1 MRECR
6 PKLADMTTTEGRK
19 TRLRKGQSNP
29 FPFQS
34 TTAAQPAAAATDAA
48 DLDLL
53 RALTEPAQDKRRK
66 ARALY
71 WMGWR
76 VTHIAEH
83 LDEPRTTVHEW
94 KRADAWDKAKPVDR
108 VEGTLEM
115 RMCTLINKDNKT
127 GGDFKEIDLLG
138 RQIERLARV
147 HKYSETGKESDLN
160 PNINARNAA
169 PKTQP
174 ERNQLGGEEG
184 LEKLKSAFIDSLFK
198 YQLSWWQ
205 NSQERTRAILKSR
218 QIGATW
224 YFAREALIDA
234 LETGRNQIFLSASK
248 AQAHIFRGYIVAFV
262 KEVLDIDLKGDP
274 IVLPNGATLYFL
286 GTNARTA
293 QGYHGNFYFDEFFW
307 TQSFDQLNKVASG
320 MAMHKRWRKTYFST
334 PSSLQHQAYAFW
346 SGNRINKRRSKA
358 DRIELDLSHDRLAG
372 GFTGEDKIWRQ
383 IVTVLD
389 AAKGGCDLFDLD
401 ELRFEYSDEE
411 WDNLLMCG
419 FVDESFAT
427 FKLTELMRC
436 HVDSWEDWSHDFK
449 PFALRP
455 FGFKPVWIGYD
466 PSHTGDA
473 AGLVVLAP
481 PDKPGGKFRV
491 LERTQFKGA
500 DFEAQAEEIRKL
512 TLKYNVQHICIDT
525 TGLGQG
531 VYQIVKKFFPAV
543 KALQYSVEVKTRL
556 VLKAQSVMRAGR
568 LEFDAGDLDLQRSFM
583 AIKREMTASGRNV
596 TYASGR
602 SEETGHADLAWAC
615 MNALDNEPLEAVALG
630 GVQQGG
636 SRLEIY
642 G

>member
-1 MRECR
+1 MTGT
-6 PKLADMTTTEGRK
+6 PADRR
-19 TRLRKGQSNP
+19 TRVRSGQRNP
-29 FPFQS
+29 FPFPHS
-34 TTAAQPAAAATDAA
+34 EAAATEAA
-48 DLDLL
+48 ELDVL
-53 RALTEPAQDKRRK
+53 RALTDRSQDKRRQ

-83 LDEPRTTVHEW
+83 IDVPRTTVQEW
-94 KRADAWDKAKPVDR
+94 KTADAWDKAKPVER

-115 RMCTLINKDNKT
+115 RLCTLINKEAKT

-147 HKYSETGKESDLN
+147 HKYEQTGRESDLN
-160 PNINARNAA
+160 PNINARNAG
-169 PKTQP
+169 PKRP
-174 ERNQLGGEEG
+174 PDRSNQLGGDEG
-184 LEKLKSAFIDSLFK
+184 LEKLKSAFMDSLFQ
-198 YQLSWWQ
+198 YQMTWWR

-234 LETGRNQIFLSASK
+234 LETGRNQIFLSASR
-248 AQAHIFRGYIVAFV
+248 AQAHIFRQYIVAFV
-262 KEVLDIDLKGDP
+262 KEVLDVELKGDP

-307 TQSFDQLNKVASG
+307 THKFDELNKVASG
-320 MAMHKRWRKTYFST
+320 MAMHKKWRKTYFST

-346 SGNRINKRRSKA
+346 SGARVNRKRAKA

-383 IVTVLD
+383 ICTVLD
-389 AAKGGCDLFDLD
+389 AAAGGCDLFDLD

-427 FKLTELMRC
+427 FKLAELMRC
-436 HVDSWEDWSHDFK
+436 HVDAWDAWADFK

-455 FGFKPVWIGYD
+455 FGHKPVWMGYD

-481 PDKPGGKFRV
+481 PEVDGGKFRV
-491 LERTQFKGA
+491 LERLQFKGA
-500 DFEAQAEEIRKL
+500 DFEGQAEQIHKL
-512 TLKYNVQHICIDT
+512 TQKYNVQHICIDT

-531 VYQIVKKFFPAV
+531 VYQIVKKFFPTA
-543 KALQYSVEVKTRL
+543 KALQYSVDVKTRL

-568 LEFDAGDLDLQRSFM
+568 LEFDAGDVDLQRSFM
-583 AIKREMTASGRNV
+583 AIKREMTGSGRAV

-615 MNALDNEPLEAVALG
+615 MNALDNEPLEHFALG
-630 GVQQGG
+630 GVQQGKAT
-636 SRLEIY
+636 LEIF

>member
-1 MRECR
+1 M
-6 PKLADMTTTEGRK
+6 PATSSRK
-19 TRLRKGQSNP
+19 ARGHSGAPPTFSP
-29 FPFQS
+29 PWAEAS
-34 TTAAQPAAAATDAA
+34 TPDVAE
-48 DLDLL
+48 LDVLH
-53 RALTEPAQDKRRK
+53 ALTDTSGDNRRK

-83 LDEPRTTVHEW
+83 LGVPRTTVHEW
-94 KRADAWDKAKPVDR
+94 KAADAWDKAKPIDR

-115 RMCTLINKDNKT
+115 RLCTLINKENKT

-147 HKYSETGKESDLN
+147 HKYAQTGKESDLN
-160 PNINARNAA
+160 PNINARNAG
-169 PKTQP
+169 PKRQP
-174 ERNQLGGEEG
+174 DRSNQLGGEEG

-198 YQLSWWQ
+198 YQLTWWQ
-205 NSQERTRAILKSR
+205 ESQQRTRAILKSR

-248 AQAHIFRGYIVAFV
+248 AQAHVFKQYILEFV
-262 KEVLDIDLKGDP
+262 REVLDMDLKGDP

-293 QGYHGNFYFDEFFW
+293 QSYHGNLYFDEFFW
-307 TQSFDQLNKVASG
+307 TQNFTELNKVASG
-320 MAMHKRWRKTYFST
+320 MSMHEKWRKTYFST
-334 PSSLQHQAYAFW
+334 PSSLQHEAYAFW
-346 SGNRINKRRSKA
+346 SGSRINRKRAKA

-372 GFTGEDKIWRQ
+372 GFTGEDKIWRH

-389 AAKGGCDLFDLD
+389 AKAGGCNLFNLD

-419 FVDESFAT
+419 FVDESFAV
-427 FKLTELMRC
+427 FPLTELMRC
-436 HVDSWEDWSHDFK
+436 HVDSWDAWKDWK
-449 PFALRP
+449 PFTLRP
-455 FGFKPVWIGYD
+455 FAYKRVWIGYD

-481 PDKPGGKFRV
+481 PDKAGGKFRV
-491 LERTQFKGA
+491 LERMQFKGA
-500 DFEAQAEEIRKL
+500 DFEGQAEEIRKL
-512 TLKYNVQHICIDT
+512 THKYNVEHITIDT

-531 VYQIVKKFFPAV
+531 VFQIVQKFFPGARG
-543 KALQYSVEVKTRL
+543 LQFSVDVKTRL
-556 VLKAQSVMRAGR
+556 VLKAQSVIRGGR

-583 AIKREMTASGRNV
+583 AIKREMTASGRSV

-602 SEETGHADLAWAC
+602 SEEAGHADLAWAC
-615 MNALDNEPLEAVALG
+615 MNALDNEPLEAAAHG
-630 GVQQGG
+630 GITHSSGAI
-636 SRLEIY
+636 LEIC
-642 G
+642 